1 MRLFRNRIFVV
12 TASVALGLSAVA
24 AACNVPVFRFA
35 LERWRADSYRAVV
48 FHQGPLTEAEREMI
62 RPLEEQQDQLLSNLS
77 VRIVDVSALDNSQA
91 EEAAADREFLAHV
104 KNPQFPCLVVQY
116 PAHLKIPKPVWLG
129 GLERDSI
136 ARLSDSPV
144 RKELVRRLAEGQ
156 TAVWLLLES
165 GDAAKDAEV
174 NALLDGELKALEST
188 LELPELTASPDDAL
202 ATSLPLEVKFSVLRV
217 PRTDAE
223 QALVAM
229 LVGSEP
235 DLAERSDAMVFPV
248 FGRGRALLPLIGA
261 GITAKN
267 IYDAASFLAGPCSCE
282 VKEQNP
288 GFDLL
293 LNADWDTLLSSN
305 GLAVASATVPAANEP
320 AEAELVPIPKGS
332 SDLLAAAAVA
342 DTPVKEVVAPEV
354 APAEKPTGVKT
365 KASLALILGGVGL
378 AGILAMV
385 SLVAATEKR

>member
-1 MRLFRNRIFVV
+1 
-12 TASVALGLSAVA
+12 
-24 AACNVPVFRFA
+24 
-35 LERWRADSYRAVV
+35 
-48 FHQGPLTEAEREMI
+48 
-62 RPLEEQQDQLLSNLS
+62 
-77 VRIVDVSALDNSQA
+77 
-91 EEAAADREFLAHV
+91 
-104 KNPQFPCLVVQY
+104 
-116 PAHLKIPKPVWLG
+116 
-129 GLERDSI
+129 
-136 ARLSDSPV
+136 V

-165 GDAAKDAEV
+165 GDSAKDGTVEE
-174 NALLDGELKALEST
+174 LLQSELKALEQT

-202 ATSLPLEVKFSVLRV
+202 ATQLPLEVKFSVLRV
-217 PRTDAE
+217 PRSDAE

-267 IYDAASFLAGPCSCE
+267 IHDAASFLAGPCSCE

-293 LNADWDTLLSSN
+293 LAADWDMLLSPS
-305 GLAVASATVPAANEP
+305 GIPLATAVSASANIP

-332 SDLLAAAAVA
+332 SDPAPVAAVVPTVA
-342 DTPVKEVVAPEV
+342 PAPLEKPAAPEV
-354 APAEKPTGVKT
+354 KDR
-365 KASLALILGGVGL
+365 ASLALILGGVGL

-385 SLVAATEKR
+385 GLVAATEVKGPR

>member
-1 MRLFRNRIFVV
+1 MRLFRNRAFV
-12 TASVALGLSAVA
+12 AVA
-24 AACNVPVFRFA
+24 FACFGFGAVACACNVPVFRFA
-35 LERWRADSYRAVV
+35 LERWRADAYRAVV
-48 FHQGPLTEAEREMI
+48 FHQGPLTQAERELI
-62 RPLEEQQDQLLSNLS
+62 RPLEEQQDRLLANLT
-77 VRIVDVSALDNSQA
+77 VRMVNVSELETATSED
-91 EEAAADREFLAHV
+91 AAADRDFLSHLS
-104 KNPQFPCLVVQY
+104 NPQFPCLAVQY

-129 GLERDSI
+129 SLERESI
-136 ARLSDSPV
+136 ARLTDSPV

-165 GDAAKDAEV
+165 GDAAKEGEV
-174 NALLDGELKALEST
+174 NELLDTELKSLEET

-202 ATSLPLEVKFSVLRV
+202 AVSLPLEVKFSVLRV
-217 PRTDAE
+217 PRNDAE

-267 IYDAASFLAGPCSCE
+267 IYDAAGFLAGPCSCE

-293 LNADWDTLLSSN
+293 LAADWDTLLSSN
-305 GLAVASATVPAANEP
+305 GLPLASAVSPATDVPT
-320 AEAELVPIPKGS
+320 EAEFVPIPTGS
-332 SDLLAAAAVA
+332 KVVPASVPAPVAAIAAA
-342 DTPVKEVVAPEV
+342 PP
-354 APAEKPTGVKT
+354 PAGAVKT
-365 KASLALILGGVGL
+365 KASLALILGGVGI

-385 SLVAATEKR
+385 GLVAATEVKVPR